1 MMKKYFLL
9 LVMGLSACMAS
20 AQLIKQ
26 NNQAQKKQSDLDW
39 YNCSFDQ
46 DGVYGA
52 EVNKAY
58 EFLKEKKIKKR
69 PVVALIGTGLDVEH
83 EDLKQAVWVN
93 PKEKANGKDDDK
105 NGLVDDINGWN
116 FLGGKDGRVMET
128 ITREGDRE
136 FFRLKDKYA
145 DYITS
150 NGEFFKIIDG
160 KRTLVPAPE
169 NLSEYVYYKTRV
181 LPESEIAKKYGG
193 WQIGYVIREY
203 GDKFKS
209 ELETKYPGQKITK
222 EQFQTCYDPNG
233 PVDTLRDIAF
243 TLIALGFQVYKTE
256 DLSVVYENFVMTAV
270 ERAEVEYMNVLKR
283 YGNDGREDVIGDNYL
298 DIKDTRYGNNVLLTS
313 DAALGTMQAGV
324 IGARRG
330 NARGGDGIMDQARI
344 MALRVTAGKGEPYLK
359 DMALAIRYAVDHQAD
374 VIVLPQQNTLYPEM
388 QKKWMEEAIRYA
400 EDKDVL
406 VIVPAWELSLDLSKQ
421 SFFPNRWMT
430 DGKELTNLMVVA
442 SSDKYGNP
450 SMNSNYGAKELDLYA
465 PGVSVYAA
473 YTGDTYQ
480 TGTGMGLASASV
492 AGVAALIKAYY
503 PNLTGSQIRDI
514 LLASVTSRKGVEVE
528 KGIEVG
534 GKKTQDLF
542 LFDDLCLSGGILNAY
557 QAVVAA
563 SKLAGK

>member
-1 MMKKYFLL
+1 MKKYLL
-9 LVMGLSACMAS
+9 LFVTGLCFSAVE
-20 AQLIKQ
+20 AQLVRQ
-26 NNQAQKKQSDLDW
+26 EAQTPKKQSDLDW

-528 KGIEVG
+528 NGIEVG

>member
-1 MMKKYFLL
+1 MKKYLL
-9 LVMGLSACMAS
+9 LFVTGLCFSAVG
-20 AQLIKQ
+20 AQLVKQ
-26 NNQAQKKQSDLDW
+26 EVQTPKKQSDLDW

-209 ELETKYPGQKITK
+209 ELETKYPRQKITK

-298 DIKDTRYGNNVLLTS
+298 DCLLYTS
-313 DAALGTMQAGV
+313 DAA
-324 IGARRG
+324 
-330 NARGGDGIMDQARI
+330 D
-344 MALRVTAGKGEPYLK
+344 E
-359 DMALAIRYAVDHQAD
+359 
-374 VIVLPQQNTLYPEM
+374 
-388 QKKWMEEAIRYA
+388 
-400 EDKDVL
+400 
-406 VIVPAWELSLDLSKQ
+406 
-421 SFFPNRWMT
+421 
-430 DGKELTNLMVVA
+430 
-442 SSDKYGNP
+442 
-450 SMNSNYGAKELDLYA
+450 
-465 PGVSVYAA
+465 
-473 YTGDTYQ
+473 
-480 TGTGMGLASASV
+480 
-492 AGVAALIKAYY
+492 
-503 PNLTGSQIRDI
+503 
-514 LLASVTSRKGVEVE
+514 
-528 KGIEVG
+528 
-534 GKKTQDLF
+534 
-542 LFDDLCLSGGILNAY
+542 
-557 QAVVAA
+557 
-563 SKLAGK
+563 

>member
-1 MMKKYFLL
+1 MKKYLL
-9 LVMGLSACMAS
+9 LFVTGLCFSAVE
-20 AQLIKQ
+20 AQLVRQ
-26 NNQAQKKQSDLDW
+26 EAQTPKKQSDLDW

-344 MALRVTAGKGEPYLK
+344 MALRVMAGKGEPYLK

-400 EDKDVL
+400 EDEDVL

-421 SFFPNRWMT
+421 LFFPNRWMT

>member
-1 MMKKYFLL
+1 MKKYLL
-9 LVMGLSACMAS
+9 LFVTGLCFSAVE
-20 AQLIKQ
+20 AQLVRQ
-26 NNQAQKKQSDLDW
+26 EAQTPKKQSDLDW

-400 EDKDVL
+400 EDKAVL

-421 SFFPNRWMT
+421 LFFPNRWMT